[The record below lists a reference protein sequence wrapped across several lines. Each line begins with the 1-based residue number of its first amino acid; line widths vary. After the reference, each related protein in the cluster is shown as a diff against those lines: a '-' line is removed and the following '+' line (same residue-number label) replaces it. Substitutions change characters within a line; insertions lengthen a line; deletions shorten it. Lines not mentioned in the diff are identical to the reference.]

1 VQVAT
6 KLKVG
11 VMWDHKGTYMEGFG
25 FQYRD
30 HQIIMELNA
39 EDELA
44 VSMNGEDLTMTK
56 GETELEMVPYV
67 EGGEM
72 VLVWQKHREGLGNAI
87 EITTGQSLPPVA

>member
-1 VQVAT
+1 
-6 KLKVG
+6 
-11 VMWDHKGTYMEGFG
+11 MWDHNGTYMEGFG

-87 EITTGQSLPPVA
+87 EITTGQSLLPAA